1 MRDEIKNSA
10 LRKSIIVNSKGYP
23 GLIQKKFLEESGLE
37 FDKTT
42 TEKFNK
48 VIEADLKELIEN
60 PDLPF
65 LNIRR
70 FNNRL
75 GLELILRAAGSK

>member
-1 MRDEIKNSA
+1 M
-10 LRKSIIVNSKGYP
+10 
-23 GLIQKKFLEESGLE
+23 IQKKFLEESGLE

-48 VIEADLKELIEN
+48 VIEVDLKELIEN

-65 LNIRR
+65 SNIRR